1 MSPKKNGKSKTDNG
15 ADNGVT
21 LVPQEHGGA
30 LNSGG
35 TPGNKGNPDSIGFL
49 LPHSHIRTH
58 CRGSFAERVPVLE
71 AIADGRPLPMTK
83 IVEGES
89 ETIEISASIK
99 ERVSAI
105 ETLGKYGGVD
115 KLALTPE
122 EQPDRTLTPEKLQD
136 YLERLERAKDIKA
149 LEKMLTE
156 PKQIGSG
163 E

>member
-1 MSPKKNGKSKTDNG
+1 MP
-15 ADNGVT
+15 
-21 LVPQEHGGA
+21 
-30 LNSGG
+30 
-35 TPGNKGNPDSIGFL
+35 
-49 LPHSHIRTH
+49 
-58 CRGSFAERVPVLE
+58 GSFAERIPILE
-71 AIADGRPLPMTK
+71 AIADGKPLKFTRIVGDETK
-83 IVEGES
+83 TG
-89 ETIEISASIK
+89 EISASIK